1 MPTLTDIPDMETE
14 TVTVQKEQEQTT
26 ISTTVNISR
35 RGSSDSVPLLNS
47 DSCTEMRELRLE
59 QISTIT
65 T

>member
-1 MPTLTDIPDMETE
+1 MPTLTDIPDKETE
-14 TVTVQKEQEQTT
+14 TITVQKEQEQI

>member
-1 MPTLTDIPDMETE
+1 MPTLTDIPDKEVE
-14 TVTVQKEQEQTT
+14 TVTIQKEQEQIITA
-26 ISTTVNISR
+26 TVNISR

>member
-1 MPTLTDIPDMETE
+1 MPTLKDLPDKEAE
-14 TVTVQKEQEQTT
+14 TVTVQKEPEQI
-26 ISTTVNISR
+26 ISTAVNISR

-47 DSCTEMRELRLE
+47 DTCTEMRELRLE

>member
-1 MPTLTDIPDMETE
+1 MPTLTDIPDKETE
-14 TVTVQKEQEQTT
+14 TITVQKEQEQI
-26 ISTTVNISR
+26 ISTAVNISR

>member
-1 MPTLTDIPDMETE
+1 MPTLTEIPEAEIE
-14 TVTVQKEQEQTT
+14 TVTTEKEQEQSVTT
-26 ISTTVNISR
+26 AVNISR

>member
-1 MPTLTDIPDMETE
+1 MPTLTDIPDAETE
-14 TVTVQKEQEQTT
+14 TVIVQKEQEQN
-26 ISTTVNISR
+26 ISTAVNISR

>member
-1 MPTLTDIPDMETE
+1 MPTLTDIPDREVE
-14 TVTVQKEQEQTT
+14 TVTVQKEQEPTV
-26 ISTTVNISR
+26 STAVNISR

>member
-1 MPTLTDIPDMETE
+1 MPTLTDIPEQDVEP
-14 TVTVQKEQEQTT
+14 VAVQKEQEHNVVTA
-26 ISTTVNISR
+26 VNISR

>member
-1 MPTLTDIPDMETE
+1 MPTLTDIPDKEVE
-14 TVTVQKEQEQTT
+14 TVTVLKEQEPTV
-26 ISTTVNISR
+26 SAAVNISR